1 MRRGTSY
8 RLSGEI
14 LNLKCVSNL
23 LSSISDPDQGLELEN
38 LNRSASYG
46 CLCCKNPGSMHPV
59 DIFVDPSQVSP
70 SACLCLWSAHVPDGQ
85 KPYQQSRWNLSV
97 AYSKEDLVKG

>member
-23 LSSISDPDQGLELEN
+23 LSSISDPDQEVYVKQPPGFEN
-38 LNRSASYG
+38 PKFPNCVYKL
-46 CLCCKNPGSMHPV
+46 
-59 DIFVDPSQVSP
+59 
-70 SACLCLWSAHVPDGQ
+70 Q
-85 KPYQQSRWNLSV
+85 KALY
-97 AYSKEDLVKG
+97 DLKQAPRAF